1 LKSLSA
7 ISSVIRGHPDGI
19 SRFFNENGCEMLLNC
34 IKSNNVKLVIKST
47 FLLRALYFEH
57 YAILEE
63 MSQLIT
69 QYSME
74 NLTKWKDKD
83 AELLEQSQQLLYCIL
98 DKYPA
103 NISIIHQSALARDQL
118 LQGVTDLVE
127 DQETQLKLK
136 KLLRNN

>member
-1 LKSLSA
+1 VVLSL
-7 ISSVIRGHPDGI
+7 
-19 SRFFNENGCEMLLNC
+19 
-34 IKSNNVKLVIKST
+34 
-47 FLLRALYFEH
+47 
-57 YAILEE
+57 AILEE

-136 KLLRNN
+136 ELLRNN